1 MEKISITDFE
11 TRYKIEFKDHFSHAW
26 KKLEKFKKEGL
37 VNLSLEKIELT
48 PVGIL
53 FTRNLAMP
61 FDRYLEESVYQH
73 FSKTV

>member
-1 MEKISITDFE
+1 VK
-11 TRYKIEFKDHFSHAW
+11 
-26 KKLEKFKKEGL
+26 
-37 VNLSLEKIELT
+37 LSLEKIELT

-61 FDRYLEESVYQH
+61 FDRYLEESANQH